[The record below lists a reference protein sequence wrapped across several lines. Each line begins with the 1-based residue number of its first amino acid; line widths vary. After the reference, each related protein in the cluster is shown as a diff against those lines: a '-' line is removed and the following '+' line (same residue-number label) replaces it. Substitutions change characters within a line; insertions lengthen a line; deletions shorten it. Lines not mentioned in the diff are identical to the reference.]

1 VCCILIVS
9 GGDELADKF
18 NKMEKVTKSITYMET
33 VFDALLEKDSVDL
46 ETDFTAY
53 SAILGLDKN
62 FVGTSHYMG
71 LFPFWHHEYKF
82 DLRDASPKA
91 RQAVHRTLLLS
102 GKKLSGKSAAIK
114 KIIETVLATF

>member
-1 VCCILIVS
+1 VS
-9 GGDELADKF
+9 GGDKLADKF
-18 NKMEKVTKSITYMET
+18 KKMEKVTKSVTYMET

-71 LFPFWHHEYKF
+71 LFPFWNQAYKY

-91 RQAVHRTLLLS
+91 RQAVHRTLLLN
-102 GKKLSGKSAAIK
+102 GKKVSSKSPAIK
-114 KIIETVLATF
+114 KIIETVLGTF